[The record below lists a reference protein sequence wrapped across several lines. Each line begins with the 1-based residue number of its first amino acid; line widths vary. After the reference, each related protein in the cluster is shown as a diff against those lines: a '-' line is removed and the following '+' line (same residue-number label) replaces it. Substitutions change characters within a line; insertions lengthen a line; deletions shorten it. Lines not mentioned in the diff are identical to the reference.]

1 MPDLSSRSF
10 SLVSS
15 KERAWGAMTFAS
27 STTRPVSAG
36 NLTAM
41 AAKLASTIA
50 ATSATLTKPKVNR
63 ITNLCSLPSELHFG
77 RSLRARSRCK
87 LLHGFIRSEHGHRPQ
102 HTRNSPERG
111 IVIASRLDVVSARD
125 GDAILRTLEL

>member
-15 KERAWGAMTFAS
+15 EARAWGAMTFAS

-36 NLTAM
+36 KLTAM
-41 AAKLASTIA
+41 AAKLASTVA

-63 ITNLCSLPSELHFG
+63 ITNPCSLPSELHFR
-77 RSLRARSRCK
+77 RSLRARSGRK
-87 LLHGFIRSEHGHRPQ
+87 LLHGFVRSEHGHRPQ
-102 HTRNSPERG
+102 YTRKGLERG
-111 IVIASRLDVVSARD
+111 VVVAYRLDVVFARD
-125 GDAILRTLEL
+125 GNAILRAFEL